1 MAYKD
6 DLVRAGVFINE
17 ANVISA
23 HDIYSVLTTTQIAA
37 ITTVAMPALTTTDL
51 PTLTTTTLGTLNTGL
66 ASLGDI
72 SRAIKAMS

>member
-17 ANVISA
+17 ANVLA
-23 HDIYSVLTTTQIAA
+23 GHDIQSALTTTQIAA
-37 ITTVAMPALTTTDL
+37 ITTVAMPSLTTTDL
-51 PTLTTTTLGTLNTGL
+51 PSLTTTTLGTLNAGL

-72 SRAIKAMS
+72 TRAIKAQS